1 MTEAAGAIFLLQERI
16 VFAERLLT
24 ALRLVSFPLLSICM
38 GVKGLLILC
47 LHIVDAISTDTDST
61 ATVGSDKHRLR
72 AARGYLGD
80 KGNYL
85 SSTSN

>member
-1 MTEAAGAIFLLQERI
+1 
-16 VFAERLLT
+16 
-24 ALRLVSFPLLSICM
+24 M